1 MTLANDAQGQE
12 ALADPAEALGHVAGD
27 DEPVLRIVTELG
39 QGVPVRRAAQVQI
52 ADSKQSH
59 AHPSVAGATPP
70 WLSGGHGGDVIPS
83 TVPREPCRPLSGLC
97 AAARDRAGGLVVGAG
112 ARLLGLL
119 VREPLR
125 GCAGRAQ
132 GPALRPRDRQAAA
145 ARRIA
150 ADPAGREA
158 IDGDGP
164 ALDAVRDPPDHG
176 RLRRLAAPVFAP
188 RTVAAQRGPIER
200 LARRQLERLPRG
212 TAVDIVGDFAYPL
225 SIDVVSEL
233 LGVPE
238 GDRPLIRDWVR
249 TITASLD
256 VIRTPASIKAGA
268 ERAVE
273 LGAYFQ
279 DLVAMHR
286 RSPRGDLLDLLIEA
300 RDAGER
306 LSEDELLAACILF
319 LFAGHEASAQL
330 VANGLLALAEDEAAY
345 ARLRAGAV
353 ALPTA
358 VAELLRFTSPQQ
370 IAFRYALEETRL
382 GGTTIR
388 QGQTVGFGL
397 GAANR
402 DPTVFPD
409 PDRLDLGREAAR
421 QLAFGA
427 GIHSCIGAPLARLEA
442 ELSFAL
448 LARHLAKLQV
458 IQVERQDGVI
468 VRGLARLVLA
478 L

>member
-1 MTLANDAQGQE
+1 MPETLFHPLAPENR
-12 ALADPAEALGHVAGD
+12 ADPYPAYARLRANAPVAWSSAPVPGFWGFWFVSRYEDVLAGLKDQRFGREIAKLLPADALPPIPPAE
-27 DEPVLRIVTELG
+27 
-39 QGVPVRRAAQVQI
+39 
-52 ADSKQSH
+52 
-59 AHPSVAGATPP
+59 
-70 WLSGGHGGDVIPS
+70 
-83 TVPREPCRPLSGLC
+83 RPLM
-97 AAARDRAGGLVVGAG
+97 AM
-112 ARLLGLL
+112 
-119 VREPLR
+119 VRHWMLFK
-125 GCAGRAQ
+125 
-132 GPALRPRDRQAAA
+132 
-145 ARRIA
+145 
-150 ADPAGREA
+150 
-158 IDGDGP
+158 
-164 ALDAVRDPPDHG
+164 DPPDHG

-188 RTVAAQRGPIER
+188 RTVAAQRAPIER

-249 TITASLD
+249 TITAALD

-300 RDAGER
+300 RDEGER

-345 ARLRAGAV
+345 ARLRAGVV

-382 GGTTIR
+382 GDTTIR

-402 DPTVFPD
+402 DSTVFPD

-442 ELSFAL
+442 ELTFDL
-448 LARHLAKLQV
+448 LARQVAKLQV

>member
-1 MTLANDAQGQE
+1 MAETLFHPLSPENR
-12 ALADPAEALGHVAGD
+12 ADPYPAYARLRATAPVAWSSAPVPGFWGFWFVSRYEDVLGGLKDQRFGREIAKLLPPDALPPIPPAE
-27 DEPVLRIVTELG
+27 
-39 QGVPVRRAAQVQI
+39 
-52 ADSKQSH
+52 
-59 AHPSVAGATPP
+59 
-70 WLSGGHGGDVIPS
+70 
-83 TVPREPCRPLSGLC
+83 RPLMAMVQHWMLFK
-97 AAARDRAGGLVVGAG
+97 
-112 ARLLGLL
+112 
-119 VREPLR
+119 
-125 GCAGRAQ
+125 
-132 GPALRPRDRQAAA
+132 
-145 ARRIA
+145 
-150 ADPAGREA
+150 
-158 IDGDGP
+158 
-164 ALDAVRDPPDHG
+164 DPPDHG

-249 TITASLD
+249 TITAALD

>member
-1 MTLANDAQGQE
+1 MAETLFHPLSPENR
-12 ALADPAEALGHVAGD
+12 ADPYPAYARLRATAPVAWSSAPVPGFWGFWFVSRYEDVLGGLKDQRFGREIAKLLPPDALPPIPPAE
-27 DEPVLRIVTELG
+27 
-39 QGVPVRRAAQVQI
+39 
-52 ADSKQSH
+52 
-59 AHPSVAGATPP
+59 
-70 WLSGGHGGDVIPS
+70 
-83 TVPREPCRPLSGLC
+83 RPLMAMVQHWMLFK
-97 AAARDRAGGLVVGAG
+97 
-112 ARLLGLL
+112 
-119 VREPLR
+119 
-125 GCAGRAQ
+125 
-132 GPALRPRDRQAAA
+132 
-145 ARRIA
+145 
-150 ADPAGREA
+150 
-158 IDGDGP
+158 
-164 ALDAVRDPPDHG
+164 DPPDHG

-200 LARRQLERLPRG
+200 LAQRQLERLPRG

-249 TITASLD
+249 TITAALD

-448 LARHLAKLQV
+448 LARHWQNS
-458 IQVERQDGVI
+458 R
-468 VRGLARLVLA
+468 
-478 L
+478 

>member
-1 MTLANDAQGQE
+1 MPETLFHPLAPENR
-12 ALADPAEALGHVAGD
+12 ADPYPAYARLRATAPVAWSSAPVPGFWGFWFVSRYEDVLGGLKDQRFGREIAKLLPADALPPIPPAE
-27 DEPVLRIVTELG
+27 
-39 QGVPVRRAAQVQI
+39 
-52 ADSKQSH
+52 
-59 AHPSVAGATPP
+59 
-70 WLSGGHGGDVIPS
+70 
-83 TVPREPCRPLSGLC
+83 RPLM
-97 AAARDRAGGLVVGAG
+97 AM
-112 ARLLGLL
+112 
-119 VREPLR
+119 VRHWMLFK
-125 GCAGRAQ
+125 
-132 GPALRPRDRQAAA
+132 
-145 ARRIA
+145 
-150 ADPAGREA
+150 
-158 IDGDGP
+158 
-164 ALDAVRDPPDHG
+164 DPPDHG

-200 LARRQLERLPRG
+200 LAQRQLERLPRG

-249 TITASLD
+249 TITAALD

-300 RDAGER
+300 RDEGER

-442 ELSFAL
+442 ELTLDL
-448 LARHLAKLQV
+448 LARQLAKLQV